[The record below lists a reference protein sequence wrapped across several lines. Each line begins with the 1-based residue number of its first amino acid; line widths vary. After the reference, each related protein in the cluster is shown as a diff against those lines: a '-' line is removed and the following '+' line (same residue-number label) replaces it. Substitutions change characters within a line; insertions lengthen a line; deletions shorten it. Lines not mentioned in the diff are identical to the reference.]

1 MRVPALGGGRRWHV
15 LAGIALVLAWL
26 LPAHEPNWNQNAHY
40 ALVRA
45 LADGRTHI
53 DRSVFANRADVLGGG
68 TGDVAIVGDH
78 VYAAK
83 APGLA
88 LWTVPAY
95 VGLETAGNTVTSIDL
110 YRGLWLLTIWAALIP
125 ATVLIVLVRML
136 GDRIAPGYGPIT
148 AATLAISTLLLP
160 FASLFFAHALTAM
173 LAFAAFAVLFY
184 ERRGAS
190 RLGRVAFAGAL
201 AGYAIAV
208 ELPSVIA
215 VGALAGYLLA
225 RTHRRVAGILAYSGG
240 VALGVLPLLIFN
252 KLAFGSITQLS
263 YASVAGG
270 LNREGVFGVTL
281 PSFRVASAL
290 LFSTAGLLRLAPVLA
305 LSVVG
310 LVLLHRRGH
319 RAEVVLIASLVGAY
333 LVFNS
338 GYETPF
344 GGYSPGPRFLVPIV
358 PFLVLP
364 LALVYERLPVTTVVL
379 AAASAV
385 QMIVITMTNPLY
397 AVFGNWFERLWARQL
412 DRTAFGFD
420 AASHRAMPLFALLL
434 LAAAILA
441 LLATPRP
448 TFTRRDVVLC
458 GVLFPSWLLIAHE
471 SPRLVETGGLRLVL
485 LYTAVT
491 AAALLALLVPRT
503 VLRDHRVASGSGD

>member
-1 MRVPALGGGRRWHV
+1 MRFPASGAGRRWHV

-53 DRSVFANRADVLGGG
+53 DPSVFTNRADVFSGG

-88 LWTVPAY
+88 LWAVPAHM
-95 VGLETAGNTVTSIDL
+95 GLEAAGITVGSINL
-110 YRGLWLLTIWAALIP
+110 YRGLWLLTVWGAVVP
-125 ATVLIVLVRML
+125 ATVLFVLVRIL
-136 GDRIAPGYGPIT
+136 ADQIAPGYGPIT

-173 LAFAAFAVLFY
+173 LVFAAFALLFH

-190 RLGRVAFAGAL
+190 RLGLVASAGAL

-225 RTHRRVAGILAYSGG
+225 RTQRRIAGVLAYSGG
-240 VALGVLPLLIFN
+240 VALGVLPLLVFN
-252 KLAFGSITQLS
+252 KLAFGSVTQLS

-281 PSFRVASAL
+281 PSFHVASAL
-290 LFSTAGLLRLAPVLA
+290 LFSTVGLLRLAPVLA

-310 LVLLHRRGH
+310 LVLLNRRGY
-319 RAEVVLIASLVGAY
+319 RAEVLLIASLVGAY

-385 QMIVITMTNPLY
+385 QMIVITITNPVL
-397 AVFGNWFERLWARQL
+397 AVFGDWFDRLWARQL
-412 DRTAFGFD
+412 ARTAIGFG
-420 AASHRAMPLFALLL
+420 ANSGRAMPLVALLL

-448 TFTRRDVVLC
+448 SFARRDVVVS
-458 GVLFPSWLLIAHE
+458 GVLLGSWLLIAHE
-471 SPRLVETGGLRLVL
+471 SPTLVESGGLQLVL
-485 LYTAVT
+485 LYAAVT
-491 AAALLALLVPRT
+491 AAAFLALLVPRT
-503 VLRDHRVASGSGD
+503 MLREQRVASGSGD